1 MTRKAG
7 STPPY
12 VPRKGLRA
20 ILDHAQVHHAGDVLS
35 KDEMH
40 KRGLSSHWTYPALAA
55 LRFLGILDDED
66 RLTGKHAAFSREK
79 PDREAQQ
86 AILREAYEDFF
97 AGVSLPLR
105 SHDELRLRFQEV
117 YDLSDRVTSSAF
129 PVFQTLLEE
138 AGFSLVESRE
148 RSREAQGT
156 PPPPGSESEEG
167 GTEGAE
173 DADAALSR
181 RSLPGEEELRVR
193 HAGYQI
199 VLNLQVSKYTTEKDI
214 MRMIRTANR
223 AIHLMKKSGDKH

>member
-1 MTRKAG
+1 MTRKALG
-7 STPPY
+7 TPPY

-20 ILDHAQVHHAGDVLS
+20 ILDHVQAHQAGDILS
-35 KDEMH
+35 KDELH

-55 LRFLGILDDED
+55 LRFLGILDEED
-66 RLTGKHAAFSREK
+66 RLTGKHAAFNREQ

-86 AILREAYEDFF
+86 KILREAYEDFF
-97 AGVSLPLR
+97 AAVGLPLR
-105 SHDELRLRFQEV
+105 SQDELRLRFQEV

-138 AGFSLVESRE
+138 SGLVLVAPRE
-148 RSREAQGT
+148 RGEEAAAAAPRG
-156 PPPPGSESEEG
+156 GELEEG
-167 GTEGAE
+167 DEGA
-173 DADAALSR
+173 DTLLARRPLS
-181 RSLPGEEELRVR
+181 GEEELRVR

-199 VLNLQVSKYTTEKDI
+199 VLNLHVTKYTTEKDI

>member
-1 MTRKAG
+1 MTRKAVG
-7 STPPY
+7 TPPY

-20 ILDHAQVHHAGDVLS
+20 ILDHAQVHAAGDVLS
-35 KDEMH
+35 KDELH

-66 RLTGKHAAFSREK
+66 RLTGKHAAFNREK

-86 AILREAYEDFF
+86 NILKKAYEDFF
-97 AGVSLPLR
+97 SAVGLPLR
-105 SHDELRLRFQEV
+105 TQDELRLRFQEV

-138 AGFSLVESRE
+138 SGLTLVAPREKAAEATAGDPTGG
-148 RSREAQGT
+148 EAAEGD
-156 PPPPGSESEEG
+156 EEA
-167 GTEGAE
+167 GAVL
-173 DADAALSR
+173 AR
-181 RSLPGEEELRVR
+181 RSFPGEEELRIR

-199 VLNLQVSKYTTEKDI
+199 VLNLQVTKYTTEKDI

-223 AIHLMKKSGDKH
+223 AVHLMKKSGDRH

>member
-1 MTRKAG
+1 MTRKAVG
-7 STPPY
+7 TPPY

-20 ILDHAQVHHAGDVLS
+20 ILDHAQVHATGEVLS
-35 KDEMH
+35 KDELH

-55 LRFLGILDDED
+55 LRFLGILDEED
-66 RLTGKHAAFSREK
+66 RLTGKHVAFNREK

-86 AILREAYEDFF
+86 KILREAYQDFF
-97 AGVSLPLR
+97 AAVDLPVR
-105 SHDELRLRFQEV
+105 TQDELRLRFQEV

-138 AGFSLVESRE
+138 SGLTLVAPRE
-148 RSREAQGT
+148 RTVAAPAGDAPGGEAA
-156 PPPPGSESEEG
+156 EDE
-167 GTEGAE
+167 E
-173 DADAALSR
+173 DADTVLSR
-181 RSLPGEEELRVR
+181 RFLPGEEELRVR

-199 VLNLQVSKYTTEKDI
+199 VLNLQVTKYTTEKDI